1 MNRAFSPLALDNP
14 DESRTWG
21 GQAWERIL
29 TSVLNDL
36 TRKIATS
43 LSIAIAA
50 AGFLLT
56 CQVQT
61 VCELIANESRGK

>member
-14 DESRTWG
+14 DESRTSG

-36 TRKIATS
+36 RRKIATS
-43 LSIAIAA
+43 LSITIVA
-50 AGFLLT
+50 AGFLPTIKSKLY
-56 CQVQT
+56 V
-61 VCELIANESRGK
+61 S